1 MSSTTINHNSY
12 SIKKLLRR
20 KNFGRI
26 TTTTKIPNLIQTQK
40 ESYNDFLQMEVN
52 PIKRENKGLEG
63 IFRFVFPLSDFEGK
77 ATLEYVK
84 YNLFTPKYDLYECT
98 QRGINYSASLSIT
111 VRLVI
116 WEIGDDGE
124 KEIKSIKEQDV
135 FMGEIPL
142 MTESGTFMI
151 NGAQRVIVSQM
162 HKSPGV
168 CYTHDGGK
176 NNSSGKYIYSASIM
190 PYRGSWLDFEFDNKD
205 ILFCRIDR
213 KRKIYATTFLKAF
226 GFTND
231 QILSTF
237 YNPLRYEYKNNAW
250 IRPLDLQ
257 KMKGVKLDDNCVDAE
272 TGVIIFPADIKIT
285 PKMLRMNADNDGR
298 KYVVSKEDI
307 IGRYIYQTVYHPRT
321 GDIVME
327 GGKEITPAIFEYLI
341 NDLEMK
347 TLDVID
353 VDYTTGIPYMRNTM
367 MLDKNQTQEDALY
380 EIFAILKNAEAAS
393 IEAAMTLLNNRFF
406 DRARYDLSPVGRM
419 KINMKHDLN
428 IPMDMTCLTQDDII
442 VVLKHLIELKDSN
455 GEVDDIDSLS
465 NRRVRSVGE
474 LIENQFRLGLVR
486 IERSIIEKMNSSDL
500 DSVMPHD
507 LINSKALSSIIQE
520 FFGTSQLSQ
529 FMDQINPLSEIT
541 HKRRVSALGPGG
553 LSRDRAGMAVRD
565 VHLTHYGRI
574 CPVETPEG
582 QNTGLINSLAT
593 YAGIDQYGFIDTPY
607 YKVENGKVT
616 KELHRLSAVVESK
629 YIIAQASASVDEN
642 GTLIDALV
650 SCRRYGEFGTA
661 TPDEVQYIDVAP
673 KQLISVAASLIPFL
687 ENDDANRALMG
698 ANMQR
703 QAVPLLRSKA
713 SLIGTGMERVVA
725 ADSGAVVVAK
735 RSGIIE
741 QVDANKIVIRADES
755 GADDKLFGIDVYKLV
770 KYQKSNKST
779 CISQK
784 PIVDLGDRVEV
795 GDIIAD
801 GASTDNGELALGK
814 DVLVA
819 FVPWNGYN
827 FEDSILVSQ
836 RIVQEDVFSS
846 IHIQEYEIV
855 ARDTRLGPEEVTR
868 QLPGVSGEA
877 LITLDE
883 DGIITIGSHVKAGD
897 ILVGKVTPKT
907 ESILTPEEK
916 LLRAIF
922 GEKAAEVRDTSL
934 RVPPGESG
942 VVIDVRIFNRRGT
955 EKNERAIIIEKSEI
969 DQLNRDFENQIKIV
983 DSAVAGK
990 LLLLVEGQKLTVQY
1004 YGFDAGTI
1012 VNMALL
1018 MSLEPQL
1025 RWSIPV
1031 KDNIDA
1037 IRTLHSQYLSIKKE
1051 FEDELKHKIEK
1062 IQSSDHFPQGALKIV
1077 KIYLARK
1084 LRLQP
1089 GDKMAG
1095 RHGNKGVVSKVLPV
1109 EDMPF
1114 LEDGTPVDIA
1124 LNPIGVP
1131 SRMNI
1136 GQIFETH
1143 LGWAAKNL
1151 GQKIGNII
1159 DDLNAEFCQDKID
1172 EIRNTLKRVYNGVNA
1187 NDSETRVKIAAM
1199 SDDEIIAYAKNLRDG
1214 VPMATPPFDGATDE
1228 EISKILIDCGVSP
1241 SGQTKLIDGRTGEFF
1256 SREVTVGY
1264 IHMLKLDH
1272 LVAYKEHAR
1281 STGPYNLVT
1290 QQPLGG
1296 KQHFGGQRFGEMEC
1310 WALEA
1315 YGAAYTLQ
1323 EILTVKSDDIAGR
1336 IKVYE
1341 NIIQNDL
1348 DFEYGTPE
1356 SFNIMI
1362 KEIRSLGLNIELL
1375 TEEKKI
1381 INYGSTI

>member
-1 MSSTTINHNSY
+1 MLNTIDHNSY

-20 KNFGRI
+20 KNFGRV
-26 TTTTKIPNLIQTQK
+26 TTTTKIPNLILTQK
-40 ESYNDFLQMEVN
+40 ESYNNFLQMDI
-52 PIKRENKGLEG
+52 PPHKRENKGLEG
-63 IFRFVFPLSDFEGK
+63 IFRFVFPLSDFENK
-77 ATLEYVK
+77 ATLEYVR
-84 YNLFTPKYDLYECT
+84 YNLFTPKYDLQECT

-116 WEIGDDGE
+116 WETGDDGE

-142 MTESGTFMI
+142 MTDNGTFMI

-162 HKSPGV
+162 HRSPGV
-168 CYTHDGGK
+168 FYTHDGGK
-176 NNSSGKYIYSASIM
+176 NNSIGKYLYSASIM

-205 ILFCRIDR
+205 ILFCRVDR
-213 KRKIYATTFLKAF
+213 KRKIYITTLLKAL
-226 GFTND
+226 GFTRD

-237 YNPLRYEYKNNAW
+237 YNVVRYEYKNFNW
-250 IRPLDLQ
+250 VRPLDLHTI
-257 KMKGVKLDDNCVDAE
+257 KGAKLDHDCIDAE
-272 TGVIIFPADIKIT
+272 TGDVIFKADIKIT
-285 PKMLRMNADNDGR
+285 PRMIRMNLDNQGR
-298 KYVVSKEDI
+298 KYLVSKESI
-307 IGRYIYQTVYHPRT
+307 IGRYVSQTVYHPRT
-321 GDIVME
+321 GDVVME
-327 GGKEITPAIFEYLI
+327 GGQEITPAIFEYLT

-347 TLDVID
+347 VID
-353 VDYTTGIPYMRNTM
+353 VLDIDHITHGAYMRNTLA
-367 MLDKNQTQEDALY
+367 LDRNISQQDALY
-380 EIFAILKNAEAAS
+380 EIFTILKNAEPPSFEIAQ
-393 IEAAMTLLNNRFF
+393 TLLHNRFF
-406 DRARYDLSPVGRM
+406 DRARYDLSAVGRM
-419 KINMKHDLN
+419 KLNMKHDLS
-428 IPMDMTCLTQDDII
+428 IPTDMTCLTQEDI
-442 VVLKHLIELKDSN
+442 VAVLKHLIELRDSN

-465 NRRVRSVGE
+465 NRRVRPVGE

-507 LINSKALSSIIQE
+507 LINSKALSSIIHE

-529 FMDQINPLSEIT
+529 FMDQINPLAEVT

-553 LSRDRAGMAVRD
+553 LSRDRASMAVRD

-616 KELHRLSAVVESK
+616 RELHRVSAIVESK
-629 YIIAQASASVDEN
+629 YIIAQATAAVDEN
-642 GTLIDALV
+642 GMLIDELV

-661 TPDEVQYIDVAP
+661 SPEEVQYIDVAP

-703 QAVPLLRSKA
+703 QAVPLIKSRA
-713 SLIGTGMERVVA
+713 SLVGTGMEKVVA
-725 ADSGAVVVAK
+725 SDSGAVVVAK
-735 RSGIIE
+735 RSGVVE
-741 QVDANKIVIRADES
+741 QVDAKKIVIRADES
-755 GADDKLFGIDVYKLV
+755 GLDDKLFGIDLYKLI

-779 CISQK
+779 CINQI
-784 PIVDLGDRVEV
+784 PRVDIGDRVEE
-795 GDIIAD
+795 GDVIAD
-801 GASTDNGELALGK
+801 GTSTDNGELALGK

-819 FVPWNGYN
+819 FMPWNGYN
-827 FEDSILVSQ
+827 FEDSILISQ
-836 RIVQEDVFSS
+836 RVVQEDEFSS
-846 IHIQEYEIV
+846 IHIQEYEVV
-855 ARDTRLGPEEVTR
+855 ARDTRLGPEEITR
-868 QLPGVSGEA
+868 QLPGAAPEA
-877 LITLDE
+877 LLALDE
-883 DGIITIGSHVKAGD
+883 DGIIIIGSQVEAGD
-897 ILVGKVTPKT
+897 VLVGKVTPKT

-942 VVIDVRIFNRRGT
+942 VVIDVRVFNRRGV
-955 EKNERAIIIEKSEI
+955 EKNERAILIEKAEI
-969 DQLNRDFENQIKIV
+969 EQLTRDFEGQIQIIDKAI
-983 DSAVAGK
+983 DNK
-990 LLLLVEGQKLTVQY
+990 LFSLVSGQPLTVSY
-1004 YGFDAGTI
+1004 MGFEVGTI
-1012 VNMALL
+1012 VTEKVFYTIDL
-1018 MSLEPQL
+1018 QH

-1031 KDNIDA
+1031 GNNMDLV
-1037 IRTLHSQYLSIKKE
+1037 RTLQSKYITTKKE
-1051 FEDELKHKIEK
+1051 FEEELKHKIEK
-1062 IQSSDHFPQGALKIV
+1062 VQSSDHFPQGALKIV
-1077 KIYLARK
+1077 KIYIARK

-1095 RHGNKGVVSKVLPV
+1095 RHGNKGVVSKVLPI

-1151 GQKIGNII
+1151 GKQIGIMV
-1159 DDLNAEFCQDKID
+1159 DKINQEFSQERIT
-1172 EIRNTLKRVYNGVNA
+1172 EIREKLLAIYDGVNA
-1187 NDSETRVKIAAM
+1187 HDMETRVKMEAM
-1199 SDDEIIAYAKNLRDG
+1199 SDQQIVAYAANLRDG
-1214 VPMATPPFDGATDE
+1214 VPMSTPPFDGATDA
-1228 EISKILIDCGVSP
+1228 EISNLLINSGVSS
-1241 SGQTKLIDGRTGEFF
+1241 SGQTRLLDGRTGEYFD
-1256 SREVTVGY
+1256 REVTVGY

-1272 LVAYKEHAR
+1272 LVSYKKHAR

-1296 KQHFGGQRFGEMEC
+1296 KQHFGGQRLGEMEC

-1323 EILTVKSDDIAGR
+1323 EMLTVKSDDIPGR
-1336 IKVYE
+1336 IKIYE
-1341 NIIQNDL
+1341 NIIRNDL

-1356 SFNIMI
+1356 SFSVMI

-1375 TEEKKI
+1375 TDEKKD
-1381 INYGSTI
+1381 N

>member
-1 MSSTTINHNSY
+1 MSSTKINQNSF
-12 SIKKLLRR
+12 SIKKVLRR
-20 KNFGRI
+20 KNFGRV

-40 ESYNDFLQMEVN
+40 ESYNDFLQMYISPE
-52 PIKRENKGLEG
+52 KRENKGLEG
-63 IFRFVFPLSDFEGK
+63 IFRFIFPLSDFENK
-77 ATLEYVK
+77 ASLEYVR
-84 YNLFTPKYDLYECT
+84 YNLFSPKYDLQECT

-111 VRLVI
+111 VRLII
-116 WEIGDDGE
+116 WETGE
-124 KEIKSIKEQDV
+124 EGEREIKSIKEQDV

-142 MTESGTFMI
+142 MTDNGTFMI

-162 HKSPGV
+162 HRSPGV
-168 CYTHDGGK
+168 FYTHDGGK
-176 NNSSGKYIYSASIM
+176 NNTSGKYLYSASIM

-205 ILFCRIDR
+205 ILFCRVDR
-213 KRKIYATTFLKAF
+213 KRKIYVTTLLKAL

-237 YNPLRYEYKNNAW
+237 YNPIRYQYKNHNW
-250 IRPLDLQ
+250 IRPLDLS
-257 KMKGVKLDDNCVDAE
+257 KLKGVKLDYDCVDAE
-272 TGVIIFPADIKIT
+272 TGEVLFESNVKIT
-285 PKMLRMNADNDGR
+285 PKMLRNHSDKQDR
-298 KYVVSKEDI
+298 KYIVSKEDI

-321 GDIVME
+321 GDVIMT
-327 GGKEITPAIFEYLI
+327 GGQEVTPAIFEYLT

-347 TLDVID
+347 VID
-353 VDYTTGIPYMRNTM
+353 VLDVDNITSGAYMRNTLV
-367 MLDKNQTQEDALY
+367 LDRNENQGDALY
-380 EIFAILKNAEAAS
+380 EIFTILKNAEAPS
-393 IEAAMTLLNNRFF
+393 FEAAQTLLHNRFF
-406 DRARYDLSPVGRM
+406 DKARYDLSAVGRM
-419 KINMKHDLN
+419 KLNMKHDLQ
-428 IPMDMTCLTQDDII
+428 IPVDMTCLTQEDII
-442 VVLKHLIELKDSN
+442 AVLKHLIELRDNN
-455 GEVDDIDSLS
+455 GEIDDIDSLS
-465 NRRVRSVGE
+465 NRRVRPVGE

-507 LINSKALSSIIQE
+507 LINSKALSSIIHE

-529 FMDQINPLSEIT
+529 FMDQINPLAEVT

-553 LSRDRAGMAVRD
+553 LSRDRASMAVRD

-629 YIIAQASASVDEN
+629 YIIAQATASVDEN
-642 GTLIDALV
+642 GLLIDELV

-661 TPDEVQYIDVAP
+661 HPSEVQYIDVAP

-703 QAVPLLRSKA
+703 QAVPLVKSKA
-713 SLIGTGMERVVA
+713 SLIGTGMEKVVA
-725 ADSGAVVVAK
+725 ADSGAVIAAK
-735 RSGIIE
+735 RSGVVE
-741 QVDANKIVIRADES
+741 QVDATRIVIRADDS
-755 GADDKLFGIDVYKLV
+755 GADDKLFGIDVYKLI

-779 CISQK
+779 CINQV
-784 PIVDLGDRVEV
+784 PIVDIGDRVEA

-801 GASTDNGELALGK
+801 GTSTDNGELALGK

-836 RIVQEDVFSS
+836 RVVQEDAFSS
-846 IHIQEYEIV
+846 IHIQEYEVI
-855 ARDTRLGPEEVTR
+855 ARDTRLGPEEITR
-868 QLPGVSGEA
+868 QLPGAAPETLLA
-877 LITLDE
+877 LDE
-883 DGIITIGSHVKAGD
+883 DGIITIGSQVEAGD

-922 GEKAAEVRDTSL
+922 GEKASEVRDTSL
-934 RVPPGESG
+934 RVPPGECG
-942 VVIDVRIFNRRGT
+942 TVIDVRVFNRRGV
-955 EKNERAIIIEKSEI
+955 EKNERAILIEKFEI
-969 DQLNRDFENQIKIV
+969 EQLTRYFESQV
-983 DSAVAGK
+983 DIIDRAIENK
-990 LLLLVEGQKLTVQY
+990 LLSLVVGQPLTVPY
-1004 YGFDAGTI
+1004 RGFEVGTI
-1012 VNMALL
+1012 VTEKVFH
-1018 MSLEPQL
+1018 SIDTQY
-1025 RWSIPV
+1025 RWTIPV
-1031 KDNIDA
+1031 ANNTEDVKALQSKYITTK
-1037 IRTLHSQYLSIKKE
+1037 RE
-1051 FEDELKHKIEK
+1051 FEEELRHKIEK
-1062 IQSSDHFPQGALKIV
+1062 VQSSDHFPQGALKIV
-1077 KIYLARK
+1077 KVYIARK

-1095 RHGNKGVVSKVLPV
+1095 RHGNKGVVSKVLPI

-1114 LEDGTPVDIA
+1114 LPDGTPVDIA

-1143 LGWAAKNL
+1143 LGWASKNL
-1151 GQKIGNII
+1151 GKQIGEMI
-1159 DDLNAEFCQDKID
+1159 DK
-1172 EIRNTLKRVYNGVNA
+1172 LKRGSENIDGIRQKLLSIYSGVNA
-1187 NDSETRVKIAAM
+1187 NDSETRTKIKLM
-1199 SDDEIIAYAKNLRDG
+1199 SDEELLAYGENLKDG
-1214 VPMATPPFDGATDE
+1214 VPMATPPFDGATEE
-1228 EISKILIDCGVSP
+1228 EITRLLNVAGVES
-1241 SGQTKLIDGRTGEFF
+1241 SGQTKLFDGRTGECFD
-1256 SREVTVGY
+1256 REVTVGY

-1272 LVAYKEHAR
+1272 LVSYKKHAR

-1296 KQHFGGQRFGEMEC
+1296 KQHLGGQRLGEMEC

-1315 YGAAYTLQ
+1315 YGASYTLQ
-1323 EILTVKSDDIAGR
+1323 EMLTVKSDDIPGR
-1336 IKVYE
+1336 IKIYE
-1341 NIIQNDL
+1341 NIIRNDL

-1356 SFNIMI
+1356 SFNVMI

-1375 TEEKKI
+1375 TNEKKDD
-1381 INYGSTI
+1381 

>member
-12 SIKKLLRR
+12 NIKKLLRR
-20 KNFGRI
+20 KNFGSV

-40 ESYNDFLQMEVN
+40 ESYNDFLQMNIPPE
-52 PIKRENKGLEG
+52 KRENKGLEG
-63 IFRFVFPLSDFEGK
+63 IFKFIFPLSDFDNK
-77 ATLEYVK
+77 ASLEYVR
-84 YNLFTPKYDLYECT
+84 YNLFNPKYDLQECT

-111 VRLVI
+111 VRLII
-116 WEIGDDGE
+116 WEMDEEGVQQ
-124 KEIKSIKEQDV
+124 IKSIKEEDV

-142 MTESGTFMI
+142 MTENGTFMI

-162 HKSPGV
+162 HRSPGV
-168 CYTHDGGK
+168 FYTHDGGK
-176 NNSSGKYIYSASIM
+176 NNTSGKYLYSASIM

-213 KRKIYATTFLKAF
+213 KRKIYITTLLKAL

-231 QILSTF
+231 EVLSTF
-237 YNPLRYEYKNNAW
+237 HKSIRYQYSNHNW
-250 IRPLDLQ
+250 IRPLDLS
-257 KMKGVKLDDNCVDAE
+257 KLKGAKLDHDCVDSE
-272 TGVIIFPADIKIT
+272 TGEVLFPRDVKIT
-285 PKMLRMNADNDGR
+285 PKMLRMHSDKQSR
-298 KYVVSKEDI
+298 KYIVPKEDI

-321 GDIVME
+321 GEIVMK
-327 GGKEITPAIFEYLI
+327 GGQEVTPAIFEYLTE
-341 NDLEMK
+341 DLGMK
-347 TLDVID
+347 VID
-353 VDYTTGIPYMRNTM
+353 VLDVDNITSGAYMRNTL
-367 MLDKNQTQEDALY
+367 MLDRNENQGDALY
-380 EIFAILKNAEAAS
+380 EIFTILKNAEPPS
-393 IEAAMTLLNNRFF
+393 FEAAQTLLHNRFF
-406 DRARYDLSPVGRM
+406 DKVRYDLSAVGRM
-419 KINMKHDLN
+419 KLNMKHDLQ
-428 IPMDMTCLTQDDII
+428 IPVDVTCLTQDDI
-442 VVLKHLIELKDSN
+442 VAVLKHLIELRDNN
-455 GEVDDIDSLS
+455 GEIDDIDSLS
-465 NRRVRSVGE
+465 NRRVRPVGE

-507 LINSKALSSIIQE
+507 LINSKALSSIIHE

-529 FMDQINPLSEIT
+529 FMDQINPLAEVT

-553 LSRDRAGMAVRD
+553 ISRDRASMAVRD

-629 YIIAQASASVDEN
+629 FIIAQATASVDEN
-642 GTLIDALV
+642 GFLKDELV

-661 TPDEVQYIDVAP
+661 HPSEVQYIDVAP

-703 QAVPLLRSKA
+703 QAVPLVKSKA

-725 ADSGAVVVAK
+725 ADSGAVVIAK
-735 RSGIIE
+735 RSGVVE
-741 QVDANKIVIRADES
+741 QVDATRIVVRADES
-755 GADDKLFGIDVYKLV
+755 GADDKLFGIDIYKLI

-779 CISQK
+779 CINQM
-784 PIVDLGDRVEV
+784 PIVDIGDRVEE
-795 GDIIAD
+795 GDVIAD
-801 GASTDNGELALGK
+801 GTSTDNGELALGK

-836 RIVQEDVFSS
+836 RIVQEDAFSS
-846 IHIQEYEIV
+846 IHIQEYEVV
-855 ARDTRLGPEEVTR
+855 ARDTRLGPEEITR
-868 QLPGVSGEA
+868 QLPGAAPETLLA
-877 LITLDE
+877 LDE
-883 DGIITIGSHVKAGD
+883 DGIITIGSQVEAGD

-922 GEKAAEVRDTSL
+922 GEKASEVRDTSL
-934 RVPPGESG
+934 RVPPGECG
-942 VVIDVRIFNRRGT
+942 TVIDVRVFNRRGI
-955 EKNERAIIIEKSEI
+955 EKNERAILIEKAEI
-969 DQLNRDFENQIKIV
+969 EQLTRDFESQIQII
-983 DSAVAGK
+983 DRAIEDK
-990 LLLLVEGQKLTVQY
+990 LLSLVVGQSLTVPYRGFEVGTVVTEKVFHSIDLQY
-1004 YGFDAGTI
+1004 
-1012 VNMALL
+1012 
-1018 MSLEPQL
+1018 
-1025 RWSIPV
+1025 RWTIPV
-1031 KDNIDA
+1031 ANNLEEVRI
-1037 IRTLHSQYLSIKKE
+1037 LHSKYISTKKD
-1051 FEDELKHKIEK
+1051 FEEELRHKIEK
-1062 IQSSDHFPQGALKIV
+1062 VQSSDHFPQGALKIV
-1077 KIYLARK
+1077 KVYIARK

-1095 RHGNKGVVSKVLPV
+1095 RHGNKGVVSKVLPI

-1114 LEDGTPVDIA
+1114 LPDGTPVDIA

-1151 GQKIGNII
+1151 GKQIGEMI
-1159 DDLNAEFCQDKID
+1159 DNFHREFSQEKVN
-1172 EIRNTLKRVYNGVNA
+1172 EIREKLLGIYSGVNA
-1187 NDSETRVKIAAM
+1187 YDIDTRAKIKSM
-1199 SDDEIIAYAKNLRDG
+1199 SDQKLIAYANNLRDG
-1214 VPMATPPFDGATDE
+1214 VPMATPPFDGATE
-1228 EISKILIDCGVSP
+1228 GEITKLLKASGVEP
-1241 SGQTKLIDGRTGEFF
+1241 SGQTKLFDGRTGECFD
-1256 SREVTVGY
+1256 RDVTVGY

-1272 LVAYKEHAR
+1272 LVSYKKHAR

-1296 KQHFGGQRFGEMEC
+1296 KQHFGGQRLGEMEC

-1315 YGAAYTLQ
+1315 YGASYTLQ
-1323 EILTVKSDDIAGR
+1323 EMLTVKSDDIPGR
-1336 IKVYE
+1336 IKIYE
-1341 NIIQNDL
+1341 NIIRNDL

-1356 SFNIMI
+1356 SFNVMI

-1375 TEEKKI
+1375 TNEKKDD
-1381 INYGSTI
+1381 

>member
-1 MSSTTINHNSY
+1 MSVEATNHNSY
-12 SIKKLLRR
+12 SPYSIKTNLRR
-20 KNFGRI
+20 KNFGRV
-26 TTTTKIPNLIQTQK
+26 TTTTKIPNLIHMQK
-40 ESYNDFLQMEVN
+40 ASYNDFLQMNVAPE
-52 PIKRENKGLEG
+52 KRENKGLEG
-63 IFRFVFPLSDFEGK
+63 IFRFIFPLSDFENK
-77 ATLEYVK
+77 ATLEYVR
-84 YNLFTPKYDLYECT
+84 YTLFSPKYDLQECI

-111 VRLVI
+111 VRLII
-116 WEIGDDGE
+116 WETSDSGE
-124 KEIKSIKEQDV
+124 REIRSIKEQDV

-142 MTESGTFMI
+142 MTDNGTFMI

-162 HKSPGV
+162 HRSPGV
-168 CYTHDGGK
+168 FYTHDGGK
-176 NNSSGKYIYSASIM
+176 NNSTGKYLYSASIM

-205 ILFCRIDR
+205 ILFCRVDR
-213 KRKIYATTFLKAF
+213 KRKMYVTTLLKALA
-226 GFTND
+226 FTDD

-237 YNPLRYEYKNNAW
+237 YNPVRYEYKNYNW
-250 IRPLDLQ
+250 IRPLDLT
-257 KMKGVKLDDNCVDAE
+257 KLKGVKLDYDYVDAE
-272 TGVIIFPADIKIT
+272 TGEILFPANVKIT
-285 PKMLRMNADNDGR
+285 PRMLRTNNDKQGR
-298 KYVVSKEDI
+298 KYIVSSSDI
-307 IGRYIYQTVYHPRT
+307 IGRYVYQTVYHPKT
-321 GDIVME
+321 GEVLMQ
-327 GGKEITPAIFEYLI
+327 GGKEITPAIFEYMT
-341 NDLEMK
+341 NDLEIK
-347 TLDVID
+347 TIDVLDVDHI
-353 VDYTTGIPYMRNTM
+353 TSGAYMRNTLA
-367 MLDKNQTQEDALY
+367 LDKNQTQEEALY
-380 EIFAILKNAEAAS
+380 EIFTVLKNSEPPSFEAAV
-393 IEAAMTLLNNRFF
+393 ALLHNRFF
-406 DRARYDLSPVGRM
+406 DKARYDLSAVGRM
-419 KINMKHDLN
+419 KLNMKHDLD
-428 IPMDMTCLTQDDII
+428 IPTEVTCLTQDDII
-442 VVLKHLIELKDSN
+442 AVLKHLMSLRDNN

-486 IERSIIEKMNSSDL
+486 IERSILERMNSADL

-507 LINSKALSSIIQE
+507 LINSKSLSAIIQE

-529 FMDQINPLSEIT
+529 FMDQINPLSEVT

-582 QNTGLINSLAT
+582 QNTGLINSLAA

-607 YKVENGKVT
+607 YKVEGGRVT
-616 KELHRLSAVVESK
+616 NEVHRLSAVVESK
-629 YIIAQASASVDEN
+629 YIIAQATAGVDGN
-642 GTLIDALV
+642 GILTDELV

-661 TPDEVQYIDVAP
+661 MPSEVQYMDVSP

-703 QAVPLLRSKA
+703 QAVPLIRSKA
-713 SLIGTGMERVVA
+713 PIVGTGMEKIVA
-725 ADSGAVVVAK
+725 CDSGALVTAK
-735 RSGIIE
+735 RSGVVE
-741 QVDANKIVIRADES
+741 QVDANKIVIRADQLD
-755 GADDKLFGIDVYKLV
+755 ADDKLFGIDLYKLM

-779 CISQK
+779 CMHQR
-784 PIVDLGDRVEV
+784 PIVNV
-795 GDIIAD
+795 GDKVKAGDVIAD
-801 GASTDNGELALGK
+801 GTATDNGELALGK

-819 FVPWNGYN
+819 FMPWNGYN
-827 FEDSILVSQ
+827 FEDSILISQ
-836 RIVQEDVFSS
+836 RVVQDDTFSS
-846 IHIQEYEIV
+846 IHIQEYEVV
-855 ARDTRLGPEEVTR
+855 ARDTRLGPEEITR
-868 QLPGVSGEA
+868 QLPGAAPES
-877 LITLDE
+877 LLSLDE
-883 DGIITIGSHVKAGD
+883 DGIITVGSHVEAGD

-922 GEKAAEVRDTSL
+922 GEKASEVRDTSL

-942 VVIDVRIFNRRGT
+942 VVIDVRIFTRRGI
-955 EKNERAIIIEKSEI
+955 EKNERAILIEKAEI
-969 DQLNRDFENQIKIV
+969 DQLTKDFESQIQIIDNAVEKKLFSLVVGQTLKTKYLIFEAGAVVDDKVFAAVPKQHIWSLPV
-983 DSAVAGK
+983 DSNLDEIK
-990 LLLLVEGQKLTVQY
+990 
-1004 YGFDAGTI
+1004 
-1012 VNMALL
+1012 
-1018 MSLEPQL
+1018 SLHATYQ
-1025 RWSIPV
+1025 
-1031 KDNIDA
+1031 
-1037 IRTLHSQYLSIKKE
+1037 RTRKE
-1051 FEDELKHKIEK
+1051 FEDLLKHKIEK
-1062 IQSSDHFPQGALKIV
+1062 VQSSDHLPQGALKIV
-1077 KIYLARK
+1077 TIYVARK

-1151 GQKIGNII
+1151 GHQIGKILDAI
-1159 DDLNAEFCQDKID
+1159 NAQLSPDAVQVLREKLLQI
-1172 EIRNTLKRVYNGVNA
+1172 YNGINSH
-1187 NDSETRVKIAAM
+1187 DKETREKIKAM
-1199 SDDEIIAYAKNLRDG
+1199 SDQELTAYATHLKDG
-1214 VPMATPPFDGATDE
+1214 VPMATPPFDGASNA
-1228 EISKILIDCGVSP
+1228 EISQLLMDSGVAS
-1241 SGQTKLIDGRTGEFF
+1241 SGQTRLIDGRTGEHFD
-1256 SREVTVGY
+1256 RAVTVGY

-1272 LVAYKEHAR
+1272 LVSYKEHAR

-1323 EILTVKSDDIAGR
+1323 EILTVKSDDIPGR
-1336 IKVYE
+1336 IKIYE
-1341 NIIQNDL
+1341 RIIRNDL

-1362 KEIRSLGLNIELL
+1362 KEIKSLGFNIELL
-1375 TEEKKI
+1375 TDETKD
-1381 INYGSTI
+1381 GR

>member
-1 MSSTTINHNSY
+1 MLSTIDHNSY

-20 KNFGRI
+20 KTFGKV

-40 ESYNDFLQMEVN
+40 ESYNDFLQMDIE
-52 PIKRENKGLEG
+52 PSKRENKGLEG
-63 IFRFVFPLSDFEGK
+63 IFRFVFPLSDFENK
-77 ATLEYVK
+77 ATLEYVR
-84 YNLFTPKYDLYECT
+84 YNLFTPKYDLQECT

-111 VRLVI
+111 VRLII
-116 WEIGDDGE
+116 WETGDEGE

-142 MTESGTFMI
+142 MTDNGTFMI

-162 HKSPGV
+162 HRSPGV
-168 CYTHDGGK
+168 FYTHDGGK
-176 NNSSGKYIYSASIM
+176 NNSTGKYLYSASIM

-205 ILFCRIDR
+205 ILFCRVDR
-213 KRKIYATTFLKAF
+213 KRKIYVTTLLKAL
-226 GFTND
+226 GFTRD

-237 YNPLRYEYKNNAW
+237 YNTVRYEKKNSHW
-250 IRPLDLQ
+250 IRPLDLT
-257 KMKGVKLDDNCVDAE
+257 KLKGVKLDHDCIDAE
-272 TGVIIFPADIKIT
+272 TGEVIFQANVKIT
-285 PKMLRMNADNDGR
+285 PRMIRMNMEKQGR
-298 KYVVSKEDI
+298 KYMTTKEDI
-307 IGRYIYQTVYHPRT
+307 IGRYVSQTVYHPRT
-321 GDIVME
+321 GDVVMD
-327 GGKEITPAIFEYLI
+327 GGQEVTPAIFEYLT

-347 TLDVID
+347 VID
-353 VDYTTGIPYMRNTM
+353 VLDIDYITYGAYMRNTLV
-367 MLDKNQTQEDALY
+367 LDRNDSQQDALY
-380 EIFAILKNAEAAS
+380 EIFTILKNAEPPS
-393 IEAAMTLLNNRFF
+393 LEAAQALLQNRFF
-406 DRARYDLSPVGRM
+406 DRARYDLSAVGRM
-419 KINMKHDLN
+419 KLNMKHDLN
-428 IPMDMTCLTQDDII
+428 IPTDMTCLTQEDII
-442 VVLKHLIELKDSN
+442 AVLRHLIQLRDSN

-465 NRRVRSVGE
+465 NRRVRPVGE

-507 LINSKALSSIIQE
+507 LINSKALSSIIHE

-529 FMDQINPLSEIT
+529 FMDQINPLAEVT

-553 LSRDRAGMAVRD
+553 LSRDRASMAVRD

-616 KELHRLSAVVESK
+616 RELYRLSAIVESK

-642 GTLIDALV
+642 GMLIDTLV

-661 TPDEVQYIDVAP
+661 SPEEVQYIDVAP

-703 QAVPLLRSKA
+703 QAVPLLKSKA
-713 SLIGTGMERVVA
+713 SLVGTGMERVVA
-725 ADSGAVVVAK
+725 SDSGAVVVAT
-735 RSGIIE
+735 RSGVVE

-755 GADDKLFGIDVYKLV
+755 GVDDKLFGIDVYKLI

-779 CISQK
+779 CINQM
-784 PIVDLGDRVEV
+784 PIVDIGDRVEA
-795 GDIIAD
+795 GEIIAD
-801 GASTDNGELALGK
+801 GTSTDNGELALGK

-819 FVPWNGYN
+819 FMPWNGYN

-836 RIVQEDVFSS
+836 RVVQEDAFSS

-855 ARDTRLGPEEVTR
+855 ARDTRLGPEEITR
-868 QLPGVSGEA
+868 QLPGVAPESLLA
-877 LITLDE
+877 LDE
-883 DGIITIGSHVKAGD
+883 DGIITVGAQVEAGD

-942 VVIDVRIFNRRGT
+942 VVIDVRIFNRRGV
-955 EKNERAIIIEKSEI
+955 EKNERAILIEKAEI
-969 DQLNRDFENQIKIV
+969 EQLTRDFEGQIQII
-983 DSAVAGK
+983 DRAIENK
-990 LLLLVEGQKLTVQY
+990 LFGLVGGQPLKVPYMGFEVGTVVTEKVFFAIESQH
-1004 YGFDAGTI
+1004 
-1012 VNMALL
+1012 
-1018 MSLEPQL
+1018 

-1031 KDNIDA
+1031 ANNMDDVRALQAKYIS
-1037 IRTLHSQYLSIKKE
+1037 TKKE
-1051 FEDELKHKIEK
+1051 FEEELKHKIDK
-1062 IQSSDHFPQGALKIV
+1062 VQSSDHFPQGALKIV
-1077 KIYLARK
+1077 KIYMARK

-1095 RHGNKGVVSKVLPV
+1095 RHGNKGVVSKVLPI
-1109 EDMPF
+1109 EDMPY

-1151 GQKIGNII
+1151 GKQIGQII
-1159 DDLNAEFCQDKID
+1159 DNVNIEFSQEKVNQIRDKLLAIYD
-1172 EIRNTLKRVYNGVNA
+1172 GVNA
-1187 NDSETRVKIAAM
+1187 NDIESRAKISAM
-1199 SDDEIIAYAKNLRDG
+1199 PDQEMFAYAENLREG
-1214 VPMATPPFDGATDE
+1214 VPMATPPFDGATDS
-1228 EISKILIDCGVSP
+1228 EISTLLVRSGVAS
-1241 SGQTKLIDGRTGEFF
+1241 SGQTKLIDGRTGEYFD
-1256 SREVTVGY
+1256 REVTVGY

-1272 LVAYKEHAR
+1272 LVSYKKHAR

-1296 KQHFGGQRFGEMEC
+1296 KQHFGGQRLGEMEC

-1323 EILTVKSDDIAGR
+1323 EMLTVKSDDIAGR
-1336 IKVYE
+1336 IKIYE
-1341 NIIQNDL
+1341 NIIRNDL

-1356 SFNIMI
+1356 SFNVMI

-1375 TEEKKI
+1375 TDEKKD
-1381 INYGSTI
+1381 N

>member
-1 MSSTTINHNSY
+1 MDVQ
-12 SIKKLLRR
+12 
-20 KNFGRI
+20 
-26 TTTTKIPNLIQTQK
+26 PN
-40 ESYNDFLQMEVN
+40 
-52 PIKRENKGLEG
+52 KRENKGLEG
-63 IFRFVFPLSDFEGK
+63 IFRFVFPLSDFENK
-77 ATLEYVK
+77 ATLEYVR
-84 YNLFTPKYDLYECT
+84 YSLFTPKYDLYECT

-111 VRLVI
+111 VRLII
-116 WEIGDDGE
+116 WETGDEGE
-124 KEIKSIKEQDV
+124 REIKSIKEQDV

-142 MTESGTFMI
+142 MTDNGTFMI

-168 CYTHDGGK
+168 CYMHDGGK
-176 NNSSGKYIYSASIM
+176 NNSSGKYLYSASIM

-205 ILFCRIDR
+205 ILCCRIDR
-213 KRKIYATTFLKAF
+213 KRKIYATTFLKALN
-226 GFTND
+226 FTND

-237 YNPLRYEYKNNAW
+237 YNPVRYEYKNGTW
-250 IRPLDLQ
+250 MRPLDLQ
-257 KMKGVKLDDNCVDAE
+257 KLKGLKLDHDYIDAE
-272 TGVIIFPADIKIT
+272 TGAVLFQANVKIT
-285 PKMLRMNADNDGR
+285 PKMLRMNSDKDGR
-298 KYVVSKEDI
+298 KYIVSKEDI
-307 IGRYIYQTVYHPRT
+307 IGRYVYQTIYHPRT
-321 GDIVME
+321 GDVVME
-327 GGKEITPAIFEYLI
+327 GGKEITPAIFEYLT
-341 NDLEMK
+341 NDLEMRNIDV
-347 TLDVID
+347 LDVD
-353 VDYTTGIPYMRNTM
+353 QVTGIPYIRNTM

-380 EIFAILKNAEAAS
+380 EIFAILKNSEAPSFEAAQ
-393 IEAAMTLLNNRFF
+393 TLLNNRFF
-406 DRARYDLSPVGRM
+406 DKARYDLSPVGRM

-428 IPMDMTCLTQDDII
+428 IPMDMTCLTQDDVI
-442 VVLKHLIELKDSN
+442 VVMKHLIMLKDTN

-507 LINSKALSSIIQE
+507 LINAKALSSIIQE

-607 YKVENGKVT
+607 YKVENGRVT

-642 GTLIDALV
+642 GVLTDELV
-650 SCRRYGEFGTA
+650 SCRRYGEFGMA
-661 TPDEVQYIDVAP
+661 APDEVQYIDVAP

-713 SLIGTGMERVVA
+713 SLVGTGMEKVVA
-725 ADSGAVVVAK
+725 ADSGAVVIAK
-735 RSGIIE
+735 RSGIVE
-741 QVDANKIVIRADES
+741 QVDANKIVIRADDS

-784 PIVDLGDRVEV
+784 PIVDLGDRVEA
-795 GDIIAD
+795 GDVIAD

-836 RIVQEDVFSS
+836 KIVQEDAFSS
-846 IHIQEYEIV
+846 IHIQEYEVV
-855 ARDTRLGPEEVTR
+855 ARDTRLGPEEITR
-868 QLPGVSGEA
+868 QLPGAAAESLVS
-877 LITLDE
+877 LDE

-942 VVIDVRIFNRRGT
+942 VVIDVRVFNRRGI
-955 EKNERAIIIEKSEI
+955 EKNERAILIEKAEI
-969 DQLNRDFENQIKIV
+969 DQLNKDFESQIRII
-983 DSAVAGK
+983 DGAVAAK
-990 LLLLVEGQKLTVQY
+990 LLPLVQDQVLMSPY
-1004 YGFDAGTI
+1004 CGFDVGTV
-1012 VNMALL
+1012 VNMEVLGAID
-1018 MSLEPQL
+1018 PQL
-1025 RWSIPV
+1025 RWAMPI
-1031 KDNIDA
+1031 KNNLDE
-1037 IRTLHSQYLSIKKE
+1037 IRALHSQYLSIRKE

-1062 IQSSDHFPQGALKIV
+1062 VQSSDHFPQGALKIV

-1143 LGWAAKNL
+1143 LGWASKKL
-1151 GQKIGNII
+1151 GDKIGSML
-1159 DDLNAEFCQDKID
+1159 DKLSEEFSQEKVHG
-1172 EIRNTLKRVYNGVNA
+1172 IRSILLKVYNGTNA
-1187 NDSETRVKIAAM
+1187 NDIETREKISAM
-1199 SDDEIIAYAKNLRDG
+1199 SDEKIIAYAANLRGG
-1214 VPMATPPFDGATDE
+1214 VPMATPPFDGATDA
-1228 EISKILIDCGVSP
+1228 EISKILSDSGVSP
-1241 SGQTKLIDGRTGEFF
+1241 CGQTRLIDGRTGEYFD
-1256 SREVTVGY
+1256 RMVTVGY

-1336 IKVYE
+1336 IKIYE
-1341 NIIQNDL
+1341 NIIRNDL

-1375 TEEKKI
+1375 TDEKKD
-1381 INYGSTI
+1381 N